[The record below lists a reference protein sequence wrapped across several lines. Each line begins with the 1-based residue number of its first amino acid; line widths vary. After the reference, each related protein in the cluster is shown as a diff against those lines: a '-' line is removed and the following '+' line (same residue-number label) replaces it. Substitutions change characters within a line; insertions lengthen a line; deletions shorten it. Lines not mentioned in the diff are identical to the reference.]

1 MELRKMLKVM
11 IRLSGGKRRDNKPLV
26 TLVLDIC
33 RKESILGATVTQCVF
48 GYGETEY
55 RSRALRSLKDLPV
68 IIEIVDDPIAIQE
81 LVPKL
86 KAIIAEDG
94 LITIEEVMAV

>member
-11 IRLSGGKRRDNKPLV
+11 IRLSGGKRKDKKPLV
-26 TLVLDIC
+26 TLVLEKC
-33 RKESILGATVTQCVF
+33 REESILGATVTQCQF

-81 LVPKL
+81 LIPKL
-86 KAIIAEDG
+86 KEIIEEDG